1 MFDLLLPSC
10 HNEWMQIF
18 LRVTSVL
25 FGGVVFILNDQFHYI
40 FILESLRNALLESES
55 VSKTERSKSYDE
67 GLENY
72 QEEGRG

>member
-1 MFDLLLPSC
+1 MMSYILFLLL
-10 HNEWMQIF
+10 F
-18 LRVTSVL
+18 
-25 FGGVVFILNDQFHYI
+25 
-40 FILESLRNALLESES
+40 LESLRNALLESES

>member
-1 MFDLLLPSC
+1 MINYIIYS
-10 HNEWMQIF
+10 
-18 LRVTSVL
+18 SL
-25 FGGVVFILNDQFHYI
+25 F
-40 FILESLRNALLESES
+40 LESLRNALIESES